1 MKDFNELADRAR
13 SSRKTIIFPESGD
26 PRILIAAAKLDKHK
40 LANVVLPGDPAT
52 IKQSAKDIGCN
63 IDGAQLVDIS
73 AQAEELAQALYELRR
88 HKGLTLEQARGEIT
102 DPLVFANLMVK
113 LGKVDG
119 CVAGALYPTGDVL
132 RTALQIVGKHP
143 DYALV
148 SSFFIMLFDKSFH
161 TFPGTML
168 FADCAL
174 AIDPDAEQLADIA
187 VATADTASQLLGIEA
202 RVAMLSF
209 STRGSAK
216 HAQVDKVVEATRI
229 AKRLRPDCDIFGDVQ
244 LDAAIVPEILAQKAP
259 HFASENKTNVLIF
272 PGLEAGNIGY
282 KLVERF
288 AQAEAIGPILQ
299 GLNKP
304 ANDLSRGCSADD
316 VFKVAIVTAIQS
328 GG

>member
-1 MKDFNELADRAR
+1 M
-13 SSRKTIIFPESGD
+13 
-26 PRILIAAAKLDKHK
+26 
-40 LANVVLPGDPAT
+40 VLPGDPAT
-52 IKQSAKDIGCN
+52 IKKYAKNAGCN
-63 IDGAQLVDIS
+63 IDGAQLIDLS
-73 AQAEELAQALYELRR
+73 THAEELAPALYELRR
-88 HKGLTLEQARGEIT
+88 HKGLTLEQAREEIT
-102 DPLVFANLMVK
+102 DPLVFANVMVK

-119 CVAGALYPTGDVL
+119 CVAGAMYPTGDVV

-148 SSFFIMLFDKSFH
+148 SSFFIMIFDESFH
-161 TFPGTML
+161 AFPGTML

-187 VATADTASQLLGIEA
+187 VATADTARNLLGIEP

-209 STRGSAK
+209 STQGSAK
-216 HAQVDKVVEATRI
+216 HAQVDKVIDATRI
-229 AKRLRPDCDIFGDVQ
+229 AKQLRPDCDIFGDVQ
-244 LDAAIVPEILAQKAP
+244 LDAAIVPEILVQKAP
-259 HFASENKTNVLIF
+259 QFTSEKKTNVLIF

-288 AQAEAIGPILQ
+288 ARAEAIGPILQ

-316 VFKVAIVTAIQS
+316 VYKVAVITAIQTA
-328 GG
+328 G